1 MMNILN
7 QKKHIKN
14 IIKFHKRYIRGVTYK
29 SAKNN
34 FKIQLI
40 GFDGNL
46 KKEYKNINV
55 KRILKD
61 IEKMPMGH
69 LEMKI

>member
-14 IIKFHKRYIRGVTYK
+14 IIKFHKRYVKLITYK
-29 SAKNN
+29 SVKNN

-40 GFDGNL
+40 GFDGNI
-46 KKEYKNINV
+46 KKKIQKYKC
-55 KRILKD
+55 
-61 IEKMPMGH
+61 
-69 LEMKI
+69 